1 MQQLIPQ
8 ELLSILPNLYET
20 ENTKDPI
27 CHIKLFTPDS
37 NWTFYILEFS
47 KEDQNTLFTY
57 TIGHES
63 ELGYQSLEELS
74 SICGPLGLKI
84 ELDSSFTP
92 RPLSEVKK
100 LHS

>member
-1 MQQLIPQ
+1 MQTLIPQ
-8 ELLSILPNLYET
+8 GQLQSLPNLYDT
-20 ENTKDPI
+20 ENDKDLI

-47 KEDQNTLFTY
+47 KKDENTLFTY
-57 TIGHES
+57 TVGFES

-74 SICGPLGLKI
+74 EVRGPFGLKI
-84 ELDSSFTP
+84 ELDMSFTP
-92 RPLSEVKK
+92 IPLSQVKK